1 MTANPKQALV
11 GLVMGS
17 RSDWETMQHAAQ
29 KLEALGVP
37 FEVRVVSAHRTP
49 DVLFDYA
56 ASAQSRGPREII
68 AGAGRAAPLPGP
80 LAPQTPVPA
89 RGWPVPHTALTR
101 QRFQLTP

>member
-29 KLEALGVP
+29 KLDALRVP

-49 DVLFDYA
+49 DLLFDSA
-56 ASAQSRGPREII
+56 ASAQSRGLPAII
-68 AGAGRAAPLPGP
+68 AGAGGAAHLPGM
-80 LAPQTPVPA
+80 LAATTPVPVVGVD
-89 RGWPVPHTALTR
+89 RKSPRPNSS
-101 QRFQLTP
+101 P